1 MKNKTKIF
9 LYAHINN
16 IGAFNLNCR
25 TIAKYIDKERFEVYT
40 LSLSSGNLDLPNF
53 RGVKIFNCFYPA
65 KISNY
70 LGILLGIYN
79 CDIAYIARSNNFKFI
94 HFLLR
99 IFKKKSIKRQG
110 NILDEVAYGAHLNI
124 TGNESLISYLYNF
137 HNEVYAPT
145 NFVGKFNNEHH
156 NIKYNDQLYLPPLI
170 DTQNFKRKS
179 TFSNNIHN
187 VIFIGNDMIRKKIDE
202 YFQLAKIFPNLQFH
216 IVGSGIGKKGIDE
229 KVNIYKVKNIFY
241 HGLLSPDNLRNLLEE
256 IDLHI
261 LPSKSEGFG
270 KVTIETALVGI
281 PSIIYDTY
289 GANEWLINE
298 KEGFI
303 VNNFEEMVSKL
314 KLLLNKPNLY
324 KTLVDGTLSL
334 SNRFDVNKRIKN
346 YELAFTNLIDA

>member
-1 MKNKTKIF
+1 MKYKIKIF

-40 LSLSSGNLDLPNF
+40 LSLSSGNLDTPNF
-53 RGVKIFNCFYPA
+53 KGVKIFNCFYPA

-70 LGILLGIYN
+70 LGILWGIYN
-79 CDIAYIARSNNFKFI
+79 CDVAYIARSNNFKFV
-94 HFLLR
+94 HFLIQ

-110 NILDEVAYGAHLNI
+110 NILDNVAYRAHLNI
-124 TGNESLISYLYNF
+124 TGNERLISYLYNF

-145 NFVGKFNNEHH
+145 DFVGKFNNKHH
-156 NIKYNDQLYLPPLI
+156 KIKYNDQLYLPPLI
-170 DTQNFKRKS
+170 DTQHFKRKS
-179 TFSNNIHN
+179 TFANKIQN
-187 VIFIGNDMIRKKIDE
+187 VIFIGNDMIRKNIDE

-216 IVGSGIGKKGIDE
+216 IVGSGLGKEGIDS
-229 KVNIYKVKNIFY
+229 KIKDFKVKNIFY
-241 HGLLSPDNLRNLLEE
+241 HGLLSPNKLRGLLEE

-281 PSIIYDTY
+281 PSIIYNTY
-289 GANEWLINE
+289 GASEWLFNE

-303 VNNFEEMVSKL
+303 VSSFEEMVNRL
-314 KLLLNKPNLY
+314 ETLLNNPDLY
-324 KTLVDGTLSL
+324 KTLVEGTLSL
-334 SNRFDVNKRIKN
+334 SDRFEVTKRIKN
-346 YELAFTNLIDA
+346 YELAFKNLIDA